1 MLLGPIV
8 DADIEEWRRMM
19 EINVMGL
26 MYCTHAAMPHLL
38 RAAKDG
44 PSRLLKNQAK
54 RPDLGNPRLE

>member
-1 MLLGPIV
+1 
-8 DADIEEWRRMM
+8 
-19 EINVMGL
+19 
-26 MYCTHAAMPHLL
+26 MPHLL